1 MDATTEVSERAIRR
15 CVELYNRRTAEWV
28 DTCYAADAEWTE
40 LPTPAT
46 PRGRG
51 GKRAALRAAA
61 ESALAFFPDR
71 QMKIRNLVAQG
82 QQVVLE
88 LEWSGTAA
96 AAVGSVKPGTT
107 VRLRLASF
115 FTVVDGL
122 ITKHTDYCVRD
133 GGSDKAVQ

>member
-1 MDATTEVSERAIRR
+1 MDASAEVSERAIRR

-28 DTCYAADAEWTE
+28 DACYAADAEWTE
-40 LPTPAT
+40 LPTPAM

-51 GKRAALRAAA
+51 GKRAVLRAAA
-61 ESALAFFPDR
+61 EKALALFPDR

-88 LEWSGTAA
+88 LDWSGTAA
-96 AAVGSVKPGTT
+96 AAVGSIKPGAML
-107 VRLRLASF
+107 RLRIASF

-122 ITKHTDYCVRD
+122 ITKHTDYCVPDPRE
-133 GGSDKAVQ
+133 

>member
-1 MDATTEVSERAIRR
+1 MDASAQGNERAIRR
-15 CVELYNRRTAEWV
+15 CVELYNRRTTDWV
-28 DTCYAADAEWTE
+28 DTCYAVDAEWTE
-40 LPTPAT
+40 LPTAAT
-46 PRGRG
+46 PCGRG
-51 GKRAALRAAA
+51 GKRSVLHAAA
-61 ESALAFFPDR
+61 ERALALFPDR

-96 AAVGSVKPGTT
+96 AAVGSVKPGTL

-122 ITKHTDYCVRD
+122 ITKHKDYCVLDARE
-133 GGSDKAVQ
+133 